1 MTRCSWLALVA
12 IVGVVAGCTGEGSGS
27 VESVIGSLPA
37 LAVDDARSPSES
49 LVPDGR
55 ILVVNLWA
63 SWCEP
68 CRREMASLDVLSRQS
83 DASRLRVIGISVDE
97 DRNLAL
103 EYLRSQPLSFGQ
115 YWDPG
120 MTNARRTWGLTG
132 VPATLVIGP
141 HGDVRARVVGPRD
154 WSSDAIRRLIF
165 SEAAGAI

>member
-49 LVPDGR
+49 LAPDGR

-97 DRNLAL
+97 DRTLAL
-103 EYLRSQPLSFGQ
+103 EYLRAPNRS
-115 YWDPG
+115 
-120 MTNARRTWGLTG
+120 R
-132 VPATLVIGP
+132 
-141 HGDVRARVVGPRD
+141 
-154 WSSDAIRRLIF
+154 
-165 SEAAGAI
+165 